1 MPRRQYVADLAAAVA
16 DVPVTGI
23 SDVQPGGDDGEF
35 TFTCVADGHSIKIS
49 ALIPDLSEYPSSHE
63 CMIFC
68 PDNASASV
76 ASVLTKISA
85 RSKTVQQIL
94 ELVSRKLES
103 TDTDGDKH
111 MLNSQSFGDLD
122 DESDDDNFEEDYFPG
137 DEDILS
143 KSFVTGPHS
152 LTAGPFTD
160 STADFR
166 QRVRRD
172 LLAAKS
178 SGFKVGHLGG
188 LMDGLGCYVSISVR
202 VSKLGISEE
211 AMQAWQV
218 DRNEYLIMLF
228 HYPAGYKTMD
238 DYQSYDSARAQSSFA
253 MRIGLSKSYKPT
265 LQEAVQA
272 FTVLSK
278 KDEMRQEESQET
290 DSQKLIATHQ
300 GFRQSFIS
308 RPLNELFA
316 QRFHM
321 LLKYRY
327 AAMDWNGAELFYNDQ
342 ILQPMSMQ
350 TKGWDD
356 KYHAPEAVSVAYPS
370 LVTAD
375 HILESNSQEH
385 SLPVVGMQFGLR
397 HFVRC
402 TEFCLICFSKM
413 ADDLQAI
420 KPYVCDN
427 PLCLYQYMSLGF
439 GPSIDHEVLSQP
451 KVVDLLISFCYSSAC
466 SARLNTFPAGLALM
480 VPPAVSYEGDYQLH
494 QYHGHPGMHATP
506 APQSTPQPTGKSGR
520 NSNATL
526 IAARIN
532 VDSREILFED
542 RSMLCPVR
550 VYDWITFRFDD
561 EPGKPFHCRVLE
573 TSYFP
578 TIKISEPLEPA
589 VATLDPSGRGYGY
602 GQGPAQLPARPAPGA
617 NSKPRR
623 PNEFHPAKFQ
633 IYNQNFD
640 DLSDTNKRQI
650 ICLLLDLLPS
660 VHIMKQHLLRTTHSS
675 LSSWTDRLSPASLGL
690 LRWIIA
696 SNRACIVQV
705 DTENDVAHGHK
716 AQDRLYGMSRWHQ
729 FRFAMGAP
737 NKERRFVQSVRSVA
751 DRLRLKH
758 PTLFAWHGS
767 PLYNWHSIIREGLH
781 FKETHH
787 GRAFGHGVYHSLNVL
802 TSQGYSGY
810 GMGSSWPNSELK
822 VQQAL
827 ALNEICNAP
836 QEFVSRT
843 PHLVVAQ
850 LDWIQTRYLFVS
862 SPTDL
867 AAPSVDKGS
876 MPLEV
881 LEQDPSMTP
890 TGTDGDIVI
899 PIRAIAGSRRPKAR
913 STASHKRQKAGGT
926 SKYDAIEIEDDDT
939 ASVATLDEDRALFDE
954 KLPNDDPFNALPT
967 PRSATDGK
975 CKQGS
980 GLTDYIPGT
989 LDYSSLPMLQQPSW
1003 ASSVATRGLM
1013 RDFKTLI
1020 KTQNEQP
1027 LHELGWH
1034 IDEEKM
1040 ENMYQ
1045 WIAEL
1050 HSFDPKLP
1058 LAQDMKK
1065 RNVKSVVLELRFGKD
1080 YPMAPP
1086 FVRVIRPRFLSFA
1099 AGGGGHVT
1107 AGGAMCMQLL
1117 TNDGWSA
1124 ASSIESVLVQVRMA
1138 ITSLDPKPARLENS
1152 VRSDYG
1158 VGEAVEAY
1166 IRACA
1171 LHGWSVPV
1179 GFRETAYGGAEA
1191 SSRHA

>member
-1 MPRRQYVADLAAAVA
+1 
-16 DVPVTGI
+16 
-23 SDVQPGGDDGEF
+23 
-35 TFTCVADGHSIKIS
+35 
-49 ALIPDLSEYPSSHE
+49 
-63 CMIFC
+63 MIFG

-76 ASVLTKISA
+76 ASILTNISA

-103 TDTDGDKH
+103 TDLDGDKH
-111 MLNSQSFGDLD
+111 MLNSQDFDDLD
-122 DESDDDNFEEDYFPG
+122 DESDDDDDFEEDYFPG
-137 DEDILS
+137 DEEILS
-143 KSFVTGPHS
+143 KSFITGHHS
-152 LTAGPFTD
+152 STAGPFTE

-166 QRVRRD
+166 QRIRRD

-188 LMDGLGCYVSISVR
+188 LMDGLGCYISISVR
-202 VSKLGISEE
+202 ISKLGISEE
-211 AMQAWQV
+211 AMRAWQV
-218 DRNEYLIMLF
+218 ERNEYLIMLF
-228 HYPAGYKTMD
+228 HYPAGYKNMG

-253 MRIGLSKSYKPT
+253 MRIGISKSYKPT

-272 FTVLSK
+272 FTVFSK
-278 KDEMRQEESQET
+278 EDEKRQQESQDN
-290 DSQKLIATHQ
+290 DSQKQAATHQ

-316 QRFHM
+316 QRFPV

-327 AAMDWNGAELFYNDQ
+327 NAMDWNGAELFYNDQ
-342 ILQPMSMQ
+342 ILQPMNRQ

-356 KYHAPEAVSVAYPS
+356 KYHAPEDVSAAYPP

-385 SLPVVGMQFGLR
+385 SLPVVAMQFGLR

-451 KVVDLLISFCYSSAC
+451 KVMDLLISFCYSSARF
-466 SARLNTFPAGLALM
+466 SRLTTFPSGLALM
-480 VPPAVSYEGDYQLH
+480 VPPTASYEGDYQL
-494 QYHGHPGMHATP
+494 QEYNGHIGMHAVP
-506 APQSTPQPTGKSGR
+506 ASQPKAKSKTGGSL
-520 NSNATL
+520 NATATATAT
-526 IAARIN
+526 AAKIN
-532 VDSREILFED
+532 VDTREILFED
-542 RSMLCPVR
+542 KNMLCPLR
-550 VYDWITFRFDD
+550 VNDWITFRFDD

-589 VATLDPSGRGYGY
+589 AITFEPSGRGYGY
-602 GQGPAQLPARPAPGA
+602 PTPQPSARPAPAA
-617 NSKPRR
+617 NSKPHK

-640 DLSDTNKRQI
+640 DLTHSNKQQI
-650 ICLLLDLLPS
+650 ICLLLDLLPP
-660 VHIMKQHLLRTTHSS
+660 VYAMKQHLLRTTHSS
-675 LSSWTDRLSPASLGL
+675 LGSWKDRLSPASLGL

-705 DTENDVAHGHK
+705 DSENDDALGYK
-716 AQDRLYGMSRWHQ
+716 AQDRLYGMSKWHQ

-737 NKERRFVQSVRSVA
+737 DKERRFVQSVRSVA
-751 DRLRLKH
+751 DRLQLKH

-767 PLYNWHSIIREGLH
+767 PLQNWHSIIREGLH

-787 GRAFGHGVYHSLNVL
+787 GRAFGHGVYHSLDVH

-810 GMGSSWPNSELK
+810 GAASSWPNSELK

-862 SPTDL
+862 SPMDL
-867 AAPSVDKGS
+867 AATSTDKGS

-881 LEQDPSMTP
+881 LEQDPVMTP
-890 TGTDGDIVI
+890 TGSDGKIVI
-899 PIRAIAGSRRPKAR
+899 PIHAIAGSRRPKAR
-913 STASHKRQKAGGT
+913 STAVGHSRSPVSSHILNPGKSHKRQKAGGT

-939 ASVATLDEDRALFDE
+939 ASVATLDEDRAIFE
-954 KLPNDDPFNALPT
+954 EELPNDEPVDALPT

-975 CKQGS
+975 CKQS
-980 GLTDYIPGT
+980 SRLTDYVPGS

-1013 RDFKTLI
+1013 RDFKTLL

-1034 IDEEKM
+1034 IDEEKI

-1045 WIAEL
+1045 WIVEL
-1050 HSFDPKLP
+1050 HSFDPGLP

-1065 RNVKSVVLELRFGKD
+1065 CNVKSVVLELRFGKD

-1171 LHGWSVPV
+1171 LHGWSVPA

-1191 SSRHA
+1191 SGHVA